1 MESNMRLSD
10 DKIKLMKSMDFSK
23 ELPQI
28 VKSLEAARAGS
39 QDKLAVDISLGDYT
53 TARFGL
59 SKDDFLARLG
69 ISTKVSTMQ
78 NIYAMPGT
86 DYRWVVPE
94 IIRDAINLG
103 MSQGPFYNTL
113 IAADQPIKGLTA
125 IMPFVNRH
133 ADATP
138 ARINEGETIPLGT
151 VSFGQKSV
159 NLFKVGKGF
168 KLTDEVRNYVSL
180 DVLAIFVRD
189 FGVQLGYS
197 LDSLAMDALI
207 NGNKRDGS
215 EAAPVIGVRDSS
227 AGIQYK
233 DMLKLWIRAARL
245 GRSFK
250 TIIGAEDVGVDM
262 LDLPEFKNKTQ
273 GSTEANLNLKTPVPK
288 NADFYIHPGV
298 PEDQILMVD
307 PSAALIKLTAQQLS
321 MESERIVSNQT
332 SAIYSTIT
340 TGFSKM
346 YMDAAVLMDG
356 TVDFDTDKFPDY
368 FDLDAFTNINFEGL

>member
-10 DKIKLMKSMDFSK
+10 DKIKLMKSMDFAK

-39 QDKLAVDISLGDYT
+39 QEKLAVDISLGDYT

-59 SKDDFLARLG
+59 SKDDFLSKLG

-113 IAADQPIKGLTA
+113 VAADQPIKGLTA

-180 DVLAIFVRD
+180 DVLAIFVKD

-197 LDSLAMDALI
+197 LDSLAMDSLI

-215 EAAPVIGVRDSS
+215 EAAPVLGVRDTSS
-227 AGIQYK
+227 GIQYK

-273 GSTEANLNLKTPVPK
+273 GSTEANLNLKTPVPR

-298 PEDQILMVD
+298 PEEQILLVD

-356 TVDFDTDKFPDY
+356 TVDFATDGFPDY
-368 FDLDAFTNINFEGL
+368 FDLDAFSNIDFEGL

>member
-1 MESNMRLSD
+1 MKLSE
-10 DKIKLMKSMDFSK
+10 DKVKQMKSMDFAK
-23 ELPQI
+23 ELPQM
-28 VKSLEAARAGS
+28 VMQLEAARAGS
-39 QDKLAVDISLGDYT
+39 TENLPVDISLGDFT
-53 TARFGL
+53 QERFGL
-59 SKDDFLARLG
+59 SKDDFLTRLG

-94 IIRDAINLG
+94 LIRDAIQLG
-103 MSQGPFYNTL
+103 MESGPFYTGL
-113 IAADQPIKGLTA
+113 IAADQPVRGLTS
-125 IMPFVNRH
+125 IMPFVNR

-138 ARINEGETIPLGT
+138 ARVNEGETIPLGT

-180 DVLAIFVRD
+180 DVLSLFVRD

-197 LDSLAMDALI
+197 LDSLAIDVLI

-215 EAAPVIGVRDSS
+215 EAAPVIGVRDTA

-233 DMLKLWIRAARL
+233 DMLRLWIRAARL

-250 TIIGAEDVGVDM
+250 TLIGGEEVGIDL

-273 GSTEANLNLKTPVPK
+273 GSTEANLNLKTPVPR
-288 NADFYIHPGV
+288 NADFYIHPGIS
-298 PEDQILMVD
+298 EDQILMMD
-307 PSAALIKLTAQQLS
+307 PSASLIKLTAQQLT
-321 MESERIVSNQT
+321 MESERIVSNQS

-346 YMDAAVLMDG
+346 YMDAAILMDS
-356 TVDFDTDKFPDY
+356 TVDFATDGFPDY

>member
-1 MESNMRLSD
+1 MKDNMKLSE
-10 DKIKLMKSMDFSK
+10 DKVKQMKSMDFAK
-23 ELPQI
+23 ELPQM
-28 VKSLEAARAGS
+28 VMQLEAARAGS
-39 QDKLAVDISLGDYT
+39 TENLPVDISLGDFT
-53 TARFGL
+53 QERFGL
-59 SKDDFLARLG
+59 SKDDFLTRLG

-94 IIRDAINLG
+94 LIRDAIQLG
-103 MSQGPFYNTL
+103 MESGPFYTGL
-113 IAADQPIKGLTA
+113 IAADQPVRGLTS
-125 IMPFVNRH
+125 IMPFVNR

-138 ARINEGETIPLGT
+138 ARVNEGETIPLGT

-180 DVLAIFVRD
+180 DVLSLFVRD

-197 LDSLAMDALI
+197 LDSLAIDVLI

-215 EAAPVIGVRDSS
+215 EAAPVIGVRDTA

-233 DMLKLWIRAARL
+233 DMLRLWIRAARL

-250 TIIGAEDVGVDM
+250 TLIGGEEVGIDL

-273 GSTEANLNLKTPVPK
+273 GSTEANLNLKTPVPR
-288 NADFYIHPGV
+288 NADFYIHPGIS
-298 PEDQILMVD
+298 EDQILMMD
-307 PSAALIKLTAQQLS
+307 PSASLIKLTAQQLT
-321 MESERIVSNQT
+321 MESERIVSNQS

-346 YMDAAVLMDG
+346 YMDAAILMDS
-356 TVDFDTDKFPDY
+356 TVDFATDGFPDY